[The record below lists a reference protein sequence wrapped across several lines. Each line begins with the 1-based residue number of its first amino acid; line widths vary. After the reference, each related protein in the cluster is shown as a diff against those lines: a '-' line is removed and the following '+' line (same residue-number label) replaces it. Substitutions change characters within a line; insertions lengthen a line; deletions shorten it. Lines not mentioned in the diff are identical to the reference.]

1 MARCV
6 SASVVVGSE
15 SVVRGGSHLVC
26 QRQFGIEENRFGM
39 VTLLRECEYPW
50 LELFIG
56 LPSACEAPAA

>member
-1 MARCV
+1 M
-6 SASVVVGSE
+6 GFE

-26 QRQFGIEENRFGM
+26 QRQFGIEENRLGM

>member
-15 SVVRGGSHLVC
+15 ANVRGGSHLVC
-26 QRQFGIEENRFGM
+26 QRRFGIEENRQGM
-39 VTLLRECEYPW
+39 VILPRENEYPW

-56 LPSACEAPAA
+56 PSSACEAPAA